1 MGTDPALPQ
10 AQQWATAEQQP
21 ATSYSFSPIKA
32 IRAIPRLWERK
43 PSTPLRGGAKSKK
56 LWKRFHSSFSNMQT
70 LQSASATG
78 NNPFEIA
85 INSSKDTQIRGV
97 KRLRVDDELKEN
109 GDYERKQRGAS
120 FLETQWLP
128 DSRKRRKLPDAPINI
143 FEDKSQDSEGD
154 WAMTD
159 SPRALSGANEKKEQT
174 FQAPDGQSKEIC
186 PPGISD
192 EPRNGDD
199 SVSSVENIDP
209 TPVPPTANV
218 EKLTQEQEGTL
229 VRSALRSSLDGDD
242 RELLNSFVSR
252 AQAKRAAKAMM
263 SQEVESEKSSS
274 PEEVVNTEGMTPR
287 SRWALEALDTNAPS
301 PIKVP
306 VSPSKCDIDIIPG
319 DESHERET
327 TTEHIEDEVNLGSPN
342 PTTRRSTRVKAPA
355 VKVPA
360 VRNTI
365 ALRRA
370 KGNEFIFV
378 QRTEAQ
384 QLALATKQ
392 HTRQN
397 RGDAI
402 SPKYVLEMMASG
414 DYQDATEGSNN
425 ERNAK
430 GARSRKAS
438 LKKNVTW
445 NDARLVE
452 FADDAQVSED
462 SVEEA
467 GEVKDDT
474 ESSKLRS
481 KAKRVSRSD
490 RSSRSKVHEEM
501 VSAVPEDLPT
511 AAPAPAPALPSATS
525 RSRRVRRLGESSK
538 ISGTPVKTGSGR
550 LSKPAAQPGPVDASS
565 GPSTPTK
572 ARRKLVPKSP
582 GASSSMLPIS
592 KDQSFVSSIPT
603 RSGSTSTAKSEGNK
617 RKSALE
623 ASAGCTPMPR
633 RVRARP

>member
-1 MGTDPALPQ
+1 
-10 AQQWATAEQQP
+10 
-21 ATSYSFSPIKA
+21 
-32 IRAIPRLWERK
+32 
-43 PSTPLRGGAKSKK
+43 
-56 LWKRFHSSFSNMQT
+56 MQT

-128 DSRKRRKLPDAPINI
+128 DSRKRHAPINI

-159 SPRALSGANEKKEQT
+159 SPRALSTILAPNKAPVFLGGANEKKEQT

-287 SRWALEALDTNAPS
+287 SRWALEALDTNAPRQ
-301 PIKVP
+301 
-306 VSPSKCDIDIIPG
+306 SK
-319 DESHERET
+319 
-327 TTEHIEDEVNLGSPN
+327 
-342 PTTRRSTRVKAPA
+342 VKAPA